1 MANRLDTELLITA
14 GVNGLNHIDNLINT
28 IGQAGGNTDQLREA
42 AEQLRNEWDNL
53 SADEQAERLRNL
65 GNAANQGADD
75 VGLLEQQTEDTT
87 SAFDRMKA
95 GVMALAAALG
105 LAFIIGKIKSFFTDA
120 IEGAAE
126 FEQQLA
132 TVQAVSG
139 ATVEQMARIKTASEE
154 LGKSTRYNAT
164 EAAEGF
170 EILAR
175 AGLNTEQALQTIPSV
190 LALAQGNSLELAEAA
205 GYVTNAVQG
214 MGLEFSDAGRV
225 TDVMAKAAASANTD
239 VAGMGAALSYAAP
252 SAAALGLSLEDT
264 AAYIGKFADAGIDA
278 SRAGT
283 SFNGMLSQFSNS
295 TSAFRRELANIG
307 ITTGDFNEAI
317 AQLAASGDKG
327 QVAINALGMEAGPA
341 LKALLAQGIPALDEL
356 KAKLY
361 AAGGTAQEQ
370 ADVMNN
376 TWQGAL
382 DGLGSSWDYLKDK
395 LGESFLAP
403 MTQSFKDLG
412 DMIVGLVDSGKIGQ
426 LGNSLATVFS
436 ESVKAVMDFVA
447 RLDFGAM
454 IDKLSNAFDTLR
466 GIGVAINGAFEALAI
481 VFNALKV
488 GLLAVGV
495 AVSMVITVF
504 VELNKL
510 TLDVGRSIAGF
521 FGLTSTAADG
531 MSNAMGGALQA
542 SEDFRNFA
550 TKEILAASDSMGNS
564 FRSIAGTAE
573 DTAID
578 ASNALTLIPDEYAN
592 SIEAVQAKTQE
603 GFDAILK
610 AAQDTGADAAT
621 QAAQVQA
628 EVIRMMEGF
637 DQPEQFAALINS
649 IVDTGNEAVVG
660 AELLQKMGTA
670 AAQGSTEA
678 QAAAEKATSAISTL
692 GDESSR
698 QAAATADA
706 INNAFEALNIDVAQ
720 SLTGVNSKTQQTF
733 DLIATGAKSVGE
745 SSYGAAEKA
754 KLLASLFAEGMNV
767 AKTAEEFKVLN
778 DMVSAHGLTSVVTA
792 EQKKI
797 LKVGM
802 EGGTEAVKA
811 AADAEAKQT
820 AELEKNAEAAA
831 KNAEKSREAANAKDK
846 QAEAATAAA
855 EAEAQAAAKT
865 EQVMGGAWQAAQ
877 RHIDQIRDRI
887 SKMSEL
893 GATEEQTRLIQDQ
906 FNKQMEGSYSTWSTM
921 TARADVLSNA
931 IAHQEDRFRNAR
943 SAAIDMT
950 SALGG
955 AEVTSNDLSRAQGV
969 LNKATT
975 TTIDGIVRMDSQT
988 LSGLQNAIDGAR
1000 RRMQGLADDARD
1012 TADQLEATLAKL
1024 KGDDDKARDIEQ
1036 AGKLKDLQEKL
1047 NEARARGN
1055 REEIAQLERALSLQK
1070 QINAEEDKKARA
1082 EKNGTTYTPSKS
1094 SSGSSSSSSSRDSST
1109 SADSS
1114 AVAQPPSAKPSAPKY
1129 EKAEYSKVEYGSAE
1143 RTAIKGIS
1151 AHDVANAWDARITQ
1165 AEKRGAERLAQQ
1177 LMDEAKRRAS

>member
-14 GVNGLNHIDNLINT
+14 GVNGLNHVDNLINT
-28 IGQAGGNTDQLREA
+28 ISQAGGNTDQLREA

-139 ATVEQMARIKTASEE
+139 ATAEQMARIKTASEE

-382 DGLGSSWDYLKDK
+382 SGLGSSWQYLKDT

-412 DMIVGLVDSGKIGQ
+412 DMIVGLVDSGKISK

-454 IDKLSNAFDTLR
+454 VDKLSNAFDTLR
-466 GIGVAINGAFEALAI
+466 GIGVAINGAFEALSFT
-481 VFNALKV
+481 FNAIKA
-488 GLLAVGV
+488 GLYAIGGVLAGV
-495 AVSMVITVF
+495 I
-504 VELNKL
+504 ELWA
-510 TLDVGRSIAGF
+510 TMAQGIVDVGRAMGDALGIPTKALDGLSNGLQGARDAAAGF
-521 FGLTSTAADG
+521 RSHAADQI
-531 MSNAMGGALQA
+531 SQ
-542 SEDFRNFA
+542 
-550 TKEILAASDSMGNS
+550 ASDSMGNS

-578 ASNALTLIPDEYAN
+578 ASNALGMIPEEYAK
-592 SIEAVQAKTQE
+592 SIENIKAKVAE
-603 GFDAILK
+603 NFNDILK
-610 AAQDTGADAAT
+610 AAEETATDAAT
-621 QAAQVQA
+621 YAAQVQA
-628 EVIRMMEGF
+628 ETIKMMEGF

-649 IVDTGNEAVVG
+649 IVDAGNEAVVG

-855 EAEAQAAAKT
+855 EAEAQVAAKT
-865 EQVMGGAWQAAQ
+865 EQVMGAGWQAAQ
-877 RHIDQIRDRI
+877 RHNEQIKERI
-887 SKMSEL
+887 AKMAEL
-893 GATEEQTRLIQDQ
+893 GETEDGTRLIQEK
-906 FNKQMEGSYSTWSTM
+906 FNQQMAGSYSTWTSM
-921 TARADVLSNA
+921 IDRANVLSGAIFDQEKKFTDARDAA
-931 IAHQEDRFRNAR
+931 IA
-943 SAAIDMT
+943 MT
-950 SALGG
+950 TSLGG

-988 LSGLQNAIDGAR
+988 LSGLQNALDSAR

-1047 NEARARGN
+1047 NEARSRGN
-1055 REEIAQLERALSLQK
+1055 REEIAQLERALALQK
-1070 QINAEEDKKARA
+1070 QINTEEDKKARA
-1082 EKNGTTYTPSKS
+1082 EKNGTTYTPSQS
-1094 SSGSSSSSSSRDSST
+1094 SSSSSSSRDSS
-1109 SADSS
+1109 SS
-1114 AVAQPPSAKPSAPKY
+1114 TQSDTPKSAKTEYNRYGVPVSVERNISGALSAN
-1129 EKAEYSKVEYGSAE
+1129 
-1143 RTAIKGIS
+1143 
-1151 AHDVANAWDARITQ
+1151 DVANAFESRINQ

-1177 LMDEAKRRAS
+1177 LMDEAKRRAW